1 MKDLVT
7 LRNFHANPFRLFDVL
22 DNDFNSAWENT
33 KQLANI
39 ETHETE
45 NTYFFNIDLPGVLKD
60 DVSLEVNEGILR
72 ISAQR
77 KDVFETGKTYS
88 KTERSF
94 SLPKDANSEAI
105 EAHLENGVLS
115 LSIQKEQ
122 KLAPKK
128 IEITTKRA
136 LDS

>member
-22 DNDFNSAWENT
+22 ENDLNSTWENT

-39 ETHETE
+39 ETHEDE
-45 NTYFFNIDLPGVLKD
+45 QTYFFNFDLPGVLKE
-60 DVSLEVNEGILR
+60 DVSLEINDGILR

-88 KTERSF
+88 KIERSF
-94 SLPKDANSEAI
+94 SLPKDANSEAVA
-105 EAHLENGVLS
+105 AHLENGVLS